1 MKYIVLIF
9 FSLLIFA
16 GCDLFNTRNA
26 EIPNQSRS
34 NYQLAVT
41 PDLLIENLIN
51 SMQDLNLQNYL
62 SCFSDT
68 TFGGKTFVFSPS
80 SGAASQYPS
89 FATGWKKGNESEYF
103 TNLIPLVNTSLQVT
117 LLLTTP
123 IKSQQGDS
131 IFYSASYTLNIP
143 FKDSNIP
150 STYEGDLK
158 FTMIWDSRS
167 WSIYYWQDI
176 KSTQNPSWSELK
188 GRLY

>member
-1 MKYIVLIF
+1 
-9 FSLLIFA
+9 
-16 GCDLFNTRNA
+16 
-26 EIPNQSRS
+26 
-34 NYQLAVT
+34 
-41 PDLLIENLIN
+41 
-51 SMQDLNLQNYL
+51 MQDLNLQNYL

-89 FATGWKKGNESEYF
+89 FTSTWSKPNEKGYF
-103 TNLIPLVNTSLQVT
+103 TNLIPLVNTNLQIT

-143 FKDSNIP
+143 FKDSSIP

-158 FTMIWDSRS
+158 FTMVWDTRS
-167 WSIYYWQDI
+167 WTIYFWQDI